1 MISSLQQPNLSV
13 VFLSE
18 KKTLE
23 TKVFLDSVL
32 ATGTLGTVVTLE
44 TEVVEEAVE
53 VVDVSTVVAE
63 GVETA

>member
-1 MISSLQQPNLSV
+1 VISSLQQPNLSV